1 MDALGVDELGSAVL
15 AGDAYLAVS
24 NTAIGTCT
32 VEVSIDL
39 PNLTLD
45 WEV

>member
-1 MDALGVDELGSAVL
+1 MDTLGTDALGMETL

-32 VEVSIDL
+32 VEVSINL